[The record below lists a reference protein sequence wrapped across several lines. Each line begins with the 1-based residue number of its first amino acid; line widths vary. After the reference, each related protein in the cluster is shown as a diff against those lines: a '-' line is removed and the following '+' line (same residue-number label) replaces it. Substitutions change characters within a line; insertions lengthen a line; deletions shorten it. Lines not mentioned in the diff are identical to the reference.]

1 MTHHGRDNYRICL
14 SHIFKIPC
22 IPDKG
27 RSSRPGVS
35 LEKKCSENM
44 QQIYR
49 KTTMP
54 KCDFNKV
61 EKQLQCNFIEIA
73 LWHGYSPVTLLRIFT
88 RPFPKNTSGQLLL
101 Y

>member
-1 MTHHGRDNYRICL
+1 MFITYFQNSLYFRQKQKLLPR
-14 SHIFKIPC
+14 
-22 IPDKG
+22 
-27 RSSRPGVS
+27 GV
-35 LEKKCSENM
+35 LRKRCSENM

-54 KCDFNKV
+54 KRDFNKV

-88 RPFPKNTSGQLLL
+88 TPFPKNTSGQLLL

>member
-1 MTHHGRDNYRICL
+1 MFITYFQNSLY
-14 SHIFKIPC
+14 
-22 IPDKG
+22 
-27 RSSRPGVS
+27 SRQKQKLLPRGV
-35 LEKKCSENM
+35 LRKRCSENM

-54 KCDFNKV
+54 KRDFNKV

-88 RPFPKNTSGQLLL
+88 TPFPKNTSGQLLL